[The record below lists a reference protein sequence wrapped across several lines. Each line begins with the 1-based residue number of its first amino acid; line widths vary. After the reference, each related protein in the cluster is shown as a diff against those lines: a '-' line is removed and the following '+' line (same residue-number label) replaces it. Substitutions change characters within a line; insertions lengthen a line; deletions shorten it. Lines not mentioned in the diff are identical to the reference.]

1 MSANGLFINY
11 EFCTG
16 CHSCEVACKKEH
28 KLPKGQ
34 FGMHVLQDG
43 PRQMLDG
50 KWEFTYIPYPSHQC
64 DLCAERTAKGRLPTC
79 VHHCQA
85 GVMEYGPLEELVKY
99 AEKYPKSMIYSL

>member
-43 PRQMLDG
+43 PRQMR
-50 KWEFTYIPYPSHQC
+50 PV
-64 DLCAERTAKGRLPTC
+64 R
-79 VHHCQA
+79 
-85 GVMEYGPLEELVKY
+85 
-99 AEKYPKSMIYSL
+99 

>member
-43 PRQMLDG
+43 PRNMLRWQMG
-50 KWEFTYIPYPSHQC
+50 
-64 DLCAERTAKGRLPTC
+64 
-79 VHHCQA
+79 VHLHP
-85 GVMEYGPLEELVKY
+85 VPLAPVR
-99 AEKYPKSMIYSL
+99 PVR